1 MRSPAVDP
9 AHPVRSPAAAS
20 ALLRPCSSRRAA
32 PALLRHDPA
41 ANLELRL
48 ESDERG
54 TGEYGRRSGAELV
67 ILAPAP
73 GPKNSSRSPL
83 LLARS
88 CFFGRVWH
96 GSGAERGR
104 SWRRSCAK
112 GARNICVHVHCIQER
127 IDPGVSDEYHLCAV
141 HSRAITSDL
150 ANANVSP
157 PKDPTI
163 AS

>member
-1 MRSPAVDP
+1 MMQKHGCYIYMGPSGFS
-9 AHPVRSPAAAS
+9 VRPLNSDVLHS
-20 ALLRPCSSRRAA
+20 SYMFFLLPLSFGFLSRA
-32 PALLRHDPA
+32 PHDGKYVQPEKQ
-41 ANLELRL
+41 LP
-48 ESDERG
+48 
-54 TGEYGRRSGAELV
+54 
-67 ILAPAP
+67 LA
-73 GPKNSSRSPL
+73 L

-88 CFFGRVWH
+88 CFFCRVWH

-104 SWRRSCAK
+104 SRRRRRSCAK
-112 GARNICVHVHCIQER
+112 RARNICVHVHCIQER